1 VNVSSLGFFGA
12 LEDSKNILIAGAGGG
27 YDVFCG
33 LPLYF
38 NLKSQ
43 GKTVYLANLSFADVM
58 RSTGRKITDSLVEVK
73 ATTEGYGSYFPE
85 LYLTRWFARQDEKVS
100 IYAFEN
106 TGVKPLTEAY
116 KALVKLLEVDTV
128 ILVDGGTDSLMCGDE
143 IDLATPEE
151 DAASIAAVMNLEDV
165 STKLLVCLGFGVDT
179 YHGVCHANFL
189 EAVAALTQSQDFLG
203 AWSLLPQ
210 MSEVQKYRE
219 ASEYTFEQ
227 MSHHQSIVSSSIL
240 DGIAGKF
247 GDFHRTNR
255 TEGSKLFIN
264 PLMGL
269 YWGFQLEGVAKRNLY
284 LDRIQNTRTKHE
296 ISREIILFRSDLKYI
311 KPWQALPM

>member
-1 VNVSSLGFFGA
+1 VNVSSLPFFET
-12 LEDSKNILIAGAGGG
+12 LEQSKNILIAGAGGG

-38 NLKSQ
+38 NLKAQ
-43 GKTVYLANLSFADVM
+43 GKNVYLANLSFADVM

-73 ATTEGYGSYFPE
+73 ASTEGYGSYFPE
-85 LYLTRWFARQDEKVS
+85 LYLSRWFASQDEKVS

-106 TGVKPLTEAY
+106 TGVKPLSEAY
-116 KALVKLLEVDTV
+116 KNLAKLLEVDTI
-128 ILVDGGTDSLMCGDE
+128 ILVDGGTDSLMRGDE

-151 DAASIAAVMNLEDV
+151 DAASMAAVMNLEDV
-165 STKLLVCLGFGVDT
+165 PSKLLVCLGFGVDT

-189 EAVAALTQSQDFLG
+189 EAVAALTQVQSFLG

-210 MSEVQKYRE
+210 MPEVQKYRE
-219 ASEYTFEQ
+219 AAEFSFAQ
-227 MSHHQSIVSSSIL
+227 MAHHPSIVSSSII
-240 DGIAGKF
+240 DGIYGEY
-247 GDFHRTNR
+247 GNFHRTNR

-269 YWGFQLEGVAKRNLY
+269 YWGFHLEGVAKRNLIAFKTPV
-284 LDRIQNTRTKHE
+284 LNMK
-296 ISREIILFRSDLKYI
+296 SREKSFCF
-311 KPWQALPM
+311 ALI

>member
-1 VNVSSLGFFGA
+1 VSVSSLGFFEK
-12 LEDSKNILIAGAGGG
+12 LEHSKNILIAGAGGG

-43 GKTVYLANLSFADVM
+43 GKNVHLANLSFADVM
-58 RSTGRKITDSLVEVK
+58 RSTGRKITESLVEVK

-85 LYLTRWFARQDEKVS
+85 LYLTRWFASQGEKVS

-116 KALVKLLEVDTV
+116 RALVKLLEIDTI
-128 ILVDGGTDSLMCGDE
+128 ILVDGGTDSLMRGDE

-151 DAASIAAVMNLEDV
+151 DAASIAAVTNLKDV
-165 STKLLVCLGFGVDT
+165 PTKLLACLGFGVDT

-189 EAVAALTQSQDFLG
+189 EAVAALVQSQDFLG

-210 MSEVQKYRE
+210 MPEVQKYRE
-219 ASEYTFEQ
+219 AAEFTFEQ
-227 MSHHQSIVSSSIL
+227 MSHHPSIVSSSIL
-240 DGIAGKF
+240 DGIAGEF
-247 GDFHRTNR
+247 GNFHRTNR

-269 YWGFQLEGVAKRNLY
+269 YWGFQLEGIVKRNLY
-284 LDRIQNTRTKHE
+284 LDRIQNTQSRRE
-296 ISREIILFRSDLKYI
+296 ISREIILFRSSLEHI
-311 KPWQALPM
+311 KPWQSLPM

>member
-12 LEDSKNILIAGAGGG
+12 LENSKNILIAGAGGG

-43 GKTVYLANLSFADVM
+43 GKKVHLANLSFADVV

-73 ATTEGYGSYFPE
+73 ASTEGYGSYFPE
-85 LYLTRWFARQDEKVS
+85 LYLSRWFATQDEKVS

-106 TGVKPLTEAY
+106 TGVKPLSEAY
-116 KALVKLLEVDTV
+116 QVLVKLLEVDAIV
-128 ILVDGGTDSLMCGDE
+128 LIDGGTDSLMRGDE

-151 DAASIAAVMNLEDV
+151 DAASIAAVMNLEGV
-165 STKLLVCLGFGVDT
+165 PTKLLACLGFGVDT

-189 EAVAALTQSQDFLG
+189 EAVAVLTQNQSFLG

-210 MSEVQKYRE
+210 MPEVQKYRE
-219 ASEYTFEQ
+219 ATEFTFEQ
-227 MSHHQSIVSSSIL
+227 MSHHPSIVSSSII
-240 DGIAGKF
+240 DGIAGEF
-247 GDFHRTNR
+247 GDFHRTMR

-269 YWGFQLEGVAKRNLY
+269 YWGFQLVGCGKTEFV
-284 LDRIQNTRTKHE
+284 
-296 ISREIILFRSDLKYI
+296 S
-311 KPWQALPM
+311 

>member
-1 VNVSSLGFFGA
+1 MNVSSLGFFEK
-12 LEDSKNILIAGAGGG
+12 LEHSKNILIAGAGGG

-38 NLKSQ
+38 NLRSQ
-43 GKTVYLANLSFADVM
+43 GKKIHLANLSFADVVG
-58 RSTGRKITDSLVEVK
+58 STGRKITNSLVEVR

-85 LYLTRWFARQDEKVS
+85 LYLSRWFASQGDKVS

-116 KALVKLLEVDTV
+116 KALIKLLEIDTI
-128 ILVDGGTDSLMCGDE
+128 ILVDGGTDSLMRGDE

-151 DAASIAAVMNLEDV
+151 DAASIAAVINLEDV
-165 STKLLVCLGFGVDT
+165 PTKLLACLGFGVDT

-189 EAVAALTQSQDFLG
+189 EAVAALTQTRDFLG
-203 AWSLLPQ
+203 AWSLMPQ
-210 MSEVQKYRE
+210 MIEVQKYRE
-219 ASEYTFEQ
+219 AAEFTFEQ
-227 MSHHQSIVSSSIL
+227 MAHHPSIVSNSIL
-240 DGIAGKF
+240 DGIAGEF
-247 GDFHRTNR
+247 GDFHRTGR

-284 LDRIQNTRTKHE
+284 LDRIQNTRTKYE
-296 ISREIILFRSDLKYI
+296 ISREIIMFRSDLKHI
-311 KPWQALPM
+311 KPWMSLPM

>member
-1 VNVSSLGFFGA
+1 VNVSSLPFYEA
-12 LEDSKNILIAGAGGG
+12 LEYSKNILIAGAGGG

-38 NLKSQ
+38 NLKSK
-43 GKTVYLANLSFADVM
+43 GKSVHLANLSFADVLG
-58 RSTGRKITDSLVEVK
+58 STGRKITDSLVEVK

-85 LYLTRWFARQDEKVS
+85 LYLSRWFASQGEKVS

-106 TGVKPLTEAY
+106 TGVRPLNQAY
-116 KALVKLLEVDTV
+116 RALVKLLEIDAIVL
-128 ILVDGGTDSLMCGDE
+128 IDGGTDSLMRGDE

-151 DAASIAAVMNLEDV
+151 DAASIAAVTNLEHV
-165 STKLLVCLGFGVDT
+165 PTKLLACLEFGVDT

-189 EAVAALTQSQDFLG
+189 EAVAELTQSQSFLG

-210 MSEVQKYRE
+210 MPEVQKYRE
-219 ASEYTFEQ
+219 ASEFTFAH
-227 MSHHQSIVSSSIL
+227 MAHHPSIVSSSIL
-240 DGIAGKF
+240 DGIAGEF
-247 GDFHRTNR
+247 GNFHRTDR

-269 YWGFQLEGVAKRNLY
+269 YWGFQLGGIAKRNLY
-284 LDRIQNTRTKHE
+284 LDRLQTTQTRHE
-296 ISREIILFRSDLKYI
+296 ISREIILFRSMLKHI
-311 KPWQALPM
+311 KPWQPLPM

>member
-1 VNVSSLGFFGA
+1 VNVSSLPFFAA
-12 LEDSKNILIAGAGGG
+12 LEHSKNILIAGAGDG

-43 GKTVYLANLSFADVM
+43 GKKVHLANLSFADVI
-58 RSTGRKITDSLVEVK
+58 RSTGRKITDSLVEIK

-85 LYLTRWFARQDEKVS
+85 LYLSRWFATQGEKVS

-116 KALVKLLEVDTV
+116 QALVKLLETDTI
-128 ILVDGGTDSLMCGDE
+128 ILVDGGTDSLMRGDE
-143 IDLATPEE
+143 ISLATPEE
-151 DAASIAAVMNLEDV
+151 DAASIAAAMNLEHV
-165 STKLLVCLGFGVDT
+165 PNKLLVSLGFGVDT

-210 MSEVQKYRE
+210 MPEVQRYRE
-219 ASEYTFEQ
+219 AAEFTFEQ
-227 MSHHQSIVSSSIL
+227 MSHHPSIVSSSII
-240 DGIAGKF
+240 DGIAGEF
-247 GDFHRTNR
+247 GNFHRTKR

-269 YWGFQLEGVAKRNLY
+269 YWGFELAGVAKRNLY
-284 LDRIQNTRTKHE
+284 LDRIQNTRTKQE
-296 ISREIILFRSDLKYI
+296 ISREIILFRSNLKHI
-311 KPWQALPM
+311 KPWQPLPM

>member
-43 GKTVYLANLSFADVM
+43 GKRVHLANLSFADIV
-58 RSTGRKITDSLVEVK
+58 RSTGREITESLVEVK

-85 LYLTRWFARQDEKVS
+85 LFLSRWFATQDEKVS
-100 IYAFEN
+100 ICAFEN

-128 ILVDGGTDSLMCGDE
+128 VLVDGGTDSLMRGDE

-151 DAASIAAVMNLEDV
+151 DAASIAAVMNLENV
-165 STKLLVCLGFGVDT
+165 PTKLLACLGFGMDK

-189 EAVAALTQSQDFLG
+189 EATAALTQSNHFLG

-210 MSEVQKYRE
+210 MPEVHKYRE
-219 ASEYTFEQ
+219 AAEFTFTQ
-227 MSHHQSIVSSSIL
+227 MAHHPSIVSSSII
-240 DGIAGKF
+240 DGIAGEF
-247 GDFHRTNR
+247 GNFHRTNR
-255 TEGSKLFIN
+255 TEGSELFIN

-269 YWGFQLEGVAKRNLY
+269 YWGFELAGVAKRNLY
-284 LDRIQNTRTKHE
+284 LDRIQNTLTRRE
-296 ISREIILFRSDLKYI
+296 ISREIILFRSELKEI

>member
-1 VNVSSLGFFGA
+1 VNVSSLGFFEA
-12 LEDSKNILIAGAGGG
+12 LENSKNILIAGAGGG

-43 GKTVYLANLSFADVM
+43 GKKVHLANLSFADVV

-85 LYLTRWFARQDEKVS
+85 LYLSRWFTSQGEKVS
-100 IYAFEN
+100 IYTFEN
-106 TGVKPLTEAY
+106 TGVKPLSEAY
-116 KALVKLLEVDTV
+116 QALVKLLEVDTI
-128 ILVDGGTDSLMCGDE
+128 ILVDGGTDSLMRGDE

-151 DAASIAAVMNLEDV
+151 DAASIAATMNVEGV
-165 STKLLVCLGFGVDT
+165 PTKLLACLGFGVDT
-179 YHGVCHANFL
+179 YHGVCHAIFL
-189 EAVAALTQSQDFLG
+189 EAVAALTQNQSFLG

-210 MSEVQKYRE
+210 MPEVQKYRE
-219 ASEYTFEQ
+219 AAEFTFEQ
-227 MSHHQSIVSSSIL
+227 MSHHPSIVSSSII
-240 DGIAGKF
+240 DGIAGEF
-247 GDFHRTNR
+247 GDFHRTKR

-296 ISREIILFRSDLKYI
+296 ISREILLFRSDLKQI
-311 KPWQALPM
+311 KPWQPLPM